1 MRIAALI
8 FDKITVLDIVG
19 PMEAMS
25 WLPGSD
31 ILWVGKRR
39 GAMRAAPTGLS
50 LSADL
55 ALDEVASADV
65 LVIPG
70 GPGVRLLLK
79 DEAVLDWVR
88 RIHATTKW
96 TASVCTGSLLL
107 GAAGLL
113 KGLDATTHWN
123 SVPALESFG
132 AKYREERVVPRG
144 KIVTSAGVSSGIDM
158 ALWLIGREAG
168 DEAAEAAQ
176 LCIEYDP
183 QPPYHMGAPSKA
195 SAAVLERARRD
206 VKDIVGKALAAP
218 ATADQTK
225 APRYWVVGGEYRD
238 SKFAELLPG
247 KSMERHGP
255 FASREEAR
263 AKWAALAMATVDN
276 ALARYNIEKEDHAE
290 YWVVGGRY
298 ADASFTRMAHGGTEE
313 QLGPFATETEAV
325 DLWRKKAWETVD
337 DALAQYRVERA

>member
-1 MRIAALI
+1 MRIAALV

-25 WLPGSD
+25 WLPGSE
-31 ILWVGKRR
+31 ILWVGKQR

-50 LSADL
+50 LAADL
-55 ALDEVASADV
+55 ALDEVSAADV

-70 GPGVRLLLK
+70 GPGVRPLLK
-79 DEAVLDWVR
+79 DEAMLDWVR
-88 RIHATTKW
+88 RLHATTKW

-113 KGLDATTHWN
+113 KGLEATTHWN
-123 SVPALESFG
+123 SAATLESFG
-132 AKYREERVVPRG
+132 ANYVERRVVPQG

-195 SAAVLERARRD
+195 SPSVLERARAN
-206 VKDIVGKALAAP
+206 VKEIVAKSLAAAGAAGVKP
-218 ATADQTK
+218 E
-225 APRYWVVGGEYRD
+225 RYWVVGGEYRD
-238 SKFAELLPG
+238 SQFRDLVPG
-247 KSMERHGP
+247 KSLERHGP
-255 FASREEAR
+255 FASRGEAR

-276 ALARYNIEKEDHAE
+276 AQARYHIEKEEHAE

-298 ADASFTRMAHGGTEE
+298 ADASFTRMAHGGAEE
-313 QLGPFATETEAV
+313 QIGPFGSEAEAI